1 MPLRAPKAPFSWIV
15 FTVGA
20 VALIVLSLAVWQY
33 LEKALLPPGAD
44 VEALHVVRGAVIG
57 VLVLAMGLWVQRTW
71 IAEAQTQRRL
81 SFEFLEAQPVGVS
94 VIRADGELVYV
105 NQLGQRLLGRGV
117 VVGSAQ
123 RLSQAYDVLR
133 AGTDEAYP
141 EEELPAIAALRQGRN
156 ITRSDIEV
164 RRLDGL
170 RVPLE
175 ASASLLKDAQGNVTH
190 AIVVFSDISQ
200 RLEDRRI
207 LERSNDLMAA
217 ILDGTMDHVHIKNE
231 RGEFLTMNRA
241 GAAALGRPVHE
252 IVGRTDSDFYP
263 AAEADQI
270 RASDARVMT
279 TGAGEAVEETMTGLK
294 GPRTMLS
301 SKAPYLGAD
310 GSILGV
316 ITISR
321 DITERQRYEAALAA
335 SNQELERFAYVAS
348 HDLQE
353 PVRKV
358 QAFGER
364 LEAKIGDDL
373 SEEARDYLHRMRDA
387 ARRMQ
392 AMISGLL
399 EFSRVATNRQPPR
412 AFDLKIAL
420 QEAMSLLELK
430 IEESKAVID
439 VQPLPTIEADPSQM
453 RQLFQNILSNALKF
467 QIPGKPPRI
476 QVTAAPTKLGGAA
489 AYTIEISD
497 NGVGFRGDLAPEL
510 FQPFRRLHS
519 RAEFEGSGMGLAI
532 CRRIVDR
539 HGGEI
544 SIRSQPEE
552 GTTVSIKLPMRQDPA
567 EVPI

>member
-1 MPLRAPKAPFSWIV
+1 
-15 FTVGA
+15 
-20 VALIVLSLAVWQY
+20 
-33 LEKALLPPGAD
+33 
-44 VEALHVVRGAVIG
+44 
-57 VLVLAMGLWVQRTW
+57 
-71 IAEAQTQRRL
+71 
-81 SFEFLEAQPVGVS
+81 
-94 VIRADGELVYV
+94 
-105 NQLGQRLLGRGV
+105 
-117 VVGSAQ
+117 
-123 RLSQAYDVLR
+123 
-133 AGTDEAYP
+133 
-141 EEELPAIAALRQGRN
+141 
-156 ITRSDIEV
+156 
-164 RRLDGL
+164 
-170 RVPLE
+170 
-175 ASASLLKDAQGNVTH
+175 
-190 AIVVFSDISQ
+190 
-200 RLEDRRI
+200 
-207 LERSNDLMAA
+207 
-217 ILDGTMDHVHIKNE
+217 
-231 RGEFLTMNRA
+231 
-241 GAAALGRPVHE
+241 
-252 IVGRTDSDFYP
+252 
-263 AAEADQI
+263 
-270 RASDARVMT
+270 
-279 TGAGEAVEETMTGLK
+279 
-294 GPRTMLS
+294 
-301 SKAPYLGAD
+301 
-310 GSILGV
+310 
-316 ITISR
+316 
-321 DITERQRYEAALAA
+321 
-335 SNQELERFAYVAS
+335 
-348 HDLQE
+348 
-353 PVRKV
+353 
-358 QAFGER
+358 
-364 LEAKIGDDL
+364 
-373 SEEARDYLHRMRDA
+373 
-387 ARRMQ
+387 MQ